1 MTLLKSTISFFF
13 IVLPS
18 VVLSQTTTVEFQV
31 NMNEQITQGNFDPS
45 PDFVDI
51 AGSFNNWGDPALIL
65 NDDDGDGIYVA
76 TESFNVGQQIQL
88 KSRINGSWEGTEE
101 FPNGGANRSFT
112 IEENDV
118 IVFWYNDEVPD
129 NVLQVNISASS
140 NFGIPGEVIQ
150 LTDLSNGNP
159 TSWEWNFPDGTP
171 ASSTDQNPVVSYTN
185 EGTFDVSLSIQN
197 ADGERETKVFEN
209 FITIGNT
216 DTYWWNEAV
225 FYEIF
230 VRSFY
235 DSDGDGIGDFQGL
248 IQKLDYLNDGNPAT
262 HHDLGINGIW
272 LMPIHQSPS
281 YHGYDVTDY
290 REIESDYG
298 TNEDFKEFIAAAHDR
313 GIKVIIDYVM
323 NHSSSEHK
331 WFRDS
336 KTPSNEKR
344 DWYVWE
350 DTNPGDTGPW
360 GQNVWHQNSG
370 DYYYGLFWGGMPD
383 LNYETPAVKEE
394 MFDVSTF
401 WLEEMKVDGFRLD
414 AVKYI
419 YETTDGL
426 EDVEETFQFWKEF
439 RTHYKSINPNSFSV
453 GEAWTSTDK
462 AREYVGNDGLDY
474 IFEFDLAGSIIAA
487 VNNGN
492 ANGLVAKSQ
501 EVMGSYP
508 YLQFGTFLTNHDM
521 NRVMNVLNS
530 DQAKA
535 KQVAEL
541 LLTLPGIPYLYY
553 GEEIGMLGQKPDED
567 IRLPMQWSSAS
578 NAGFTTGN
586 PWRAPKT
593 DYSEK
598 NVEKQQRTPQSL
610 WRTYQ
615 DVIATR
621 NTQEALRTGNYST
634 VASSDNSIFSFVR
647 QENDDQIIVV
657 TNLTGDRK
665 NNVSLNLPSSNLI
678 AGSYQLVDLLSGNQV
693 SLTVNASGSFDLD
706 IAEMGAHSTHIY
718 KLLTTEQSTTS
729 SVELLVD
736 MNDLIEKEGF
746 DPNSESVI
754 LISSKNSMGV
764 NEKILN
770 DADGDGIY
778 MIALTNINIGSAIDF
793 KFGINA
799 AENGREEFPNS
810 DQLRTYRVKEGE
822 NQVLNTYNQLGGN
835 ITANSTE
842 KSAKNQFK
850 IYPNP
855 AKESISIRW
864 ENQEINNLTY
874 QILDVSGKVKLK
886 GRFENNE
893 SSVNIQSLSDGLYFL
908 LLRRGSEI
916 ISKKFLVD

>member
-1 MTLLKSTISFFF
+1 MTFLKSPLLFFLF
-13 IVLPS
+13 ILPS
-18 VVLSQTTTVEFQV
+18 LVLSQTTTVEFQV
-31 NMNEQITQGNFDPS
+31 NMNEQITQGNFNPNT
-45 PDFVDI
+45 DFVDI
-51 AGSFNNWGDPALIL
+51 AGSFNDWGSPALVL
-65 NDDDGDGIYVA
+65 NDDDSDGIYTA
-76 TESFNVGQQIQL
+76 TESFNIGQQIEL
-88 KSRINGSWEGTEE
+88 KARINGSWNGTEE
-101 FPNGGANRSFT
+101 FPGGGANRSFT

-118 IVFWYNDEVPD
+118 IAFWYNDEFPD

-140 NFGIPGEVIQ
+140 NFAIPGEAIQ
-150 LTDLSNGNP
+150 FTDLSNGNP
-159 TSWEWNFPDGTP
+159 TAWEWNFPGGTP
-171 ASSTDQNPVVSYTN
+171 ATSTEQNPVIRYTN
-185 EGTFDVSLSIQN
+185 EGSFDVSLSIQN
-197 ADGERETKVFEN
+197 ADGEMETKVFEN

-262 HHDLGINGIW
+262 HHDLGVNGIW

-281 YHGYDVTDY
+281 YHGYDVTNY

-298 TNEDFKEFIAAAHDR
+298 TNEDFKEFIAAAHER

-323 NHSSSEHK
+323 NHSSSEHQ

-336 KTPSNEKR
+336 KNPSNEKR
-344 DWYVWE
+344 EWYVWE
-350 DTNPGDTGPW
+350 DTNPGGSGPW
-360 GQNVWHQNSG
+360 GQNVWHQSNG

-383 LNYETPAVKEE
+383 LNYKTPAVKEE
-394 MFDVSTF
+394 MFNISTF
-401 WLEEMKVDGFRLD
+401 WLKEMNVDGFRLD

-419 YETTDGL
+419 YETTEGL
-426 EDVEETFQFWKEF
+426 EDVAETFQFWKDF

-474 IFEFDLAGSIIAA
+474 VFEFDLAGNIIAA

-492 ANGLVAKSQ
+492 AGGLISKSQ

-593 DYSEK
+593 DYPDK
-598 NVEKQQRTPQSL
+598 NVADQQTEPSSL
-610 WRTYQ
+610 WRAYQ

-621 NTQEALRTGNYST
+621 NTQQALRTGNYST
-634 VASSDNSIFSFVR
+634 
-647 QENDDQIIVV
+647 
-657 TNLTGDRK
+657 
-665 NNVSLNLPSSNLI
+665 
-678 AGSYQLVDLLSGNQV
+678 
-693 SLTVNASGSFDLD
+693 
-706 IAEMGAHSTHIY
+706 
-718 KLLTTEQSTTS
+718 
-729 SVELLVD
+729 
-736 MNDLIEKEGF
+736 
-746 DPNSESVI
+746 
-754 LISSKNSMGV
+754 
-764 NEKILN
+764 
-770 DADGDGIY
+770 
-778 MIALTNINIGSAIDF
+778 
-793 KFGINA
+793 
-799 AENGREEFPNS
+799 
-810 DQLRTYRVKEGE
+810 
-822 NQVLNTYNQLGGN
+822 
-835 ITANSTE
+835 
-842 KSAKNQFK
+842 
-850 IYPNP
+850 
-855 AKESISIRW
+855 
-864 ENQEINNLTY
+864 
-874 QILDVSGKVKLK
+874 
-886 GRFENNE
+886 
-893 SSVNIQSLSDGLYFL
+893 
-908 LLRRGSEI
+908 
-916 ISKKFLVD
+916 